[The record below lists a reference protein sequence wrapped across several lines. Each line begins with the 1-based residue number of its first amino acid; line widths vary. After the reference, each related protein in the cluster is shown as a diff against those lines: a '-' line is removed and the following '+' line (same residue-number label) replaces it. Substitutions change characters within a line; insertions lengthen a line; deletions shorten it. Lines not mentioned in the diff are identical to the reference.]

1 MANIPDKTPATEADK
16 NAAEL
21 RTQDT
26 PATDD
31 GIQQPE
37 AGADPEAAAS
47 GEDGAGQDQPEK
59 VESPRD
65 RLARRYAEK
74 RKEEIE
80 GQGGTI
86 YDQAAQ
92 DEQGAADA
100 APAATPAAT
109 DDKTP
114 APAAGADDPVHKLK
128 VHGREIELPL
138 SEIVKQAQ
146 INIATSA
153 AERALSDLTRQINE
167 RRQELS
173 SLSKPAPQP
182 TATNGDGRQA
192 APPPAPAPDKPTQL
206 DPARLAE
213 IAEDIRNGTDEDASQ
228 ALVKLVTEITEAV
241 KPAAGAQPVDV
252 AKVVTQTIEA
262 RLAGERE
269 REEINSAL
277 TEFASTYP
285 EIAGN
290 EDLEVVAY
298 TRAVAEMLRDIE
310 KAGASPK
317 KMAELRAANV
327 TEVATAHR
335 KLRTFVDQNGNQPYA
350 GVVRSY
356 GEVLAAAG
364 DHIRAKF
371 GRTAPAPQ
379 QPAGNG
385 NGLSA
390 RTDLKRGLTPQPR
403 TTQHRTQ
410 AEAAAPPGGRPD
422 AKAAVSKIASLRRG
436 HRPAVGV

>member
-47 GEDGAGQDQPEK
+47 GEDGTGQDQPEK
-59 VESPRD
+59 AESPRD

-92 DEQGAADA
+92 DEQGAAEAASA
-100 APAATPAAT
+100 APPAAT
-109 DDKTP
+109 DDK

-153 AERALSDLTRQINE
+153 AERALNDLTRQVNE
-167 RRQELS
+167 RRQELAN
-173 SLSKPAPQP
+173 LSKPAPHA

-241 KPAAGAQPVDV
+241 KPAAAAQPVDV
-252 AKVVTQTIEA
+252 AKVVAQTIEA
-262 RLAGERE
+262 RLAGDRE
-269 REEINSAL
+269 RDEINSAL
-277 TEFASTYP
+277 TEFATNYP
-285 EIAGN
+285 EIAGD

-298 TRAVAEMLRDIE
+298 TRAVAEMLSDIE

-335 KLRTFVDQNGNQPYA
+335 KLRTFVDQSGNQPYA

-356 GEVLAAAG
+356 GEVLKAAG
-364 DHIRAKF
+364 DHVRVKY

-410 AEAAAPPGGRPD
+410 PEAATPPGGKPD
-422 AKAAVSKIASLRRG
+422 TKAAVSRIAALRRG
-436 HRPAVGV
+436 NRPAAGV